1 MRKQLLLGT
10 LTAFGL
16 GLTTQAAA
24 QEAPY
29 KCGTHEMMKKLYAEN
44 PEMKAE
50 RDALLEQFK
59 QVEFTGEQTRVTY
72 IIPIV
77 FHILHQYGVENIDDS
92 QVYDQM
98 EILNEDFGM
107 DNADLSAVVVPFD
120 TIIGD
125 ATIEFRLATIDP
137 MGNCTNG
144 IEHIYDHNAF
154 QGDEFSKIHQ
164 WNRAKYLNVW
174 VVDKIVDPSGAAG
187 YAVQPA
193 GTEGVSFWRDGIVI
207 LHDYVGSIG
216 TSNATRSRALT
227 HEAGHWLGLDHTWGG
242 DNDPGVLSSCNQDDG
257 IQDTPNCI
265 GQTTCNLSAN
275 TCDDT
280 EDPNNYSMWNFDVI
294 DNVQNFME
302 YSYCSNMF
310 TKGQVTFMHNVL
322 AQVTGQR
329 NNLYTEDNLIAT
341 GTAELPGA
349 TCIPVADFAPDERM
363 ICVGEEVTWEDA
375 SWKAEVDSYQWTFPG
390 GTPSSSTD
398 EDPEVTYAN
407 PGYYSATLTV
417 TNAVGSHT
425 KTWNNALFVSAPWP
439 DFIGPYSE
447 DFEDTPDWWLTLDM
461 GNPHSKFQRVLNKGK
476 DLSACYML
484 NNYKEGA
491 GDMAEAFTNDWYYY
505 NRMGGAKD
513 ALISPAFDLST
524 TSNIV
529 VSFDYAYGT
538 RSSTLDGI
546 TEKLVVSVS
555 KDCGKTWVPRL
566 TVEAEDLVSAGYVG
580 ATNFAPSNNNMWRT
594 ATFNY
599 TANAQDK
606 KTRVKFEFIASDNAS
621 NLYID
626 NINISG
632 VLGVND
638 AEEMTSV
645 SISPN
650 PVASGSEVAVEI
662 GATDKD
668 LELQLVD
675 VNGQI
680 ISTTPVAASGNGTQ
694 TVMIPM
700 NVSQGCYFL
709 YAVQGNARSTYRV
722 IVF

>member
-1 MRKQLLLGT
+1 MRKQILLGA

-16 GLTTQAAA
+16 GLAAQATA
-24 QEAPY
+24 QEAGH
-29 KCGTHEMMKKLYAEN
+29 KCGTQEQLRKLYAED
-44 PEMKAE
+44 PQLKADYE
-50 RDALLEQFK
+50 ALVNQYK
-59 QVEFTGEQTRVTY
+59 QIETVDGQTRVTY

-77 FHILHQYGVENIDDS
+77 FHIVHQYGNENIDDS

-107 DNADLSAVVVPFD
+107 DNADLSDVVAEFD
-120 TIIGD
+120 TIVGD
-125 ATIEFRLATIDP
+125 ANIEFRLATIDP

-144 IEHIYDHNAF
+144 IEHIYDHNTND
-154 QGDEFSKIHQ
+154 GDDYSKLNQ
-164 WNRAKYLNVW
+164 WKRSKYLNVW
-174 VVDKIVDPSGAAG
+174 VVKSIGEAGVAG
-187 YAVQPA
+187 YAYYPSA
-193 GTEGVSFWRDGIVI
+193 TEGVGFWRDGIII
-207 LHDYVGSIG
+207 LHGHIGSIG
-216 TSNATRSRALT
+216 TGSDYNSRALT
-227 HEAGHWLGLDHTWGG
+227 HEIGHWLGLAHTWGS

-310 TKGQVTFMHNVL
+310 TEGQVTFMHNVL
-322 AQVTGQR
+322 AQVTAQR
-329 NNLYTEDNLIAT
+329 NNLYTEDNLAAT
-341 GTAELPGA
+341 GTAEMPGA
-349 TCIPVADFAPDERM
+349 ICAPVADFSPDERM

-375 SWKAEVDSYQWTFPG
+375 SWKAGVTSYQWTFPG

-398 EDPEVTYAN
+398 EDPEVTYN
-407 PGYYSATLTV
+407 TPGYHSATLTV
-417 TNAVGSHT
+417 TNSVGSHT

>member
-1 MRKQLLLGT
+1 MRKQILLGA

-16 GLTTQAAA
+16 GLAA
-24 QEAPY
+24 QATAQEGGH
-29 KCGTHEMMKKLYAEN
+29 KCGTQEQLRKLYAED
-44 PEMKAE
+44 PQLKADYE
-50 RDALLEQFK
+50 ALVNQYK
-59 QVEFTGEQTRVTY
+59 QIEVVDGQTRVTY

-77 FHILHQYGVENIDDS
+77 FHIVHQYGNENIDDA

-107 DNADLSAVVVPFD
+107 DNADLSDVVSEFD

-125 ATIEFRLATIDP
+125 ANIEFRLATIDP
-137 MGNCTNG
+137 IGNCTNG
-144 IEHIYDHNAF
+144 IEHIYDHNTND
-154 QGDEFSKIHQ
+154 GDDYSKLNQ
-164 WNRAKYLNVW
+164 WKRSKYLNVW
-174 VVDKIVDPSGAAG
+174 VVKSIGEAGVAG
-187 YAVQPA
+187 YAYYPSA
-193 GTEGVSFWRDGIVI
+193 TEGVGFWRDGIII
-207 LHDYVGSIG
+207 LHGHIGSIG
-216 TSNATRSRALT
+216 TGSDYNSRALT
-227 HEAGHWLGLDHTWGG
+227 HEIGHWLGLAHTWGS

-265 GQTTCNLSAN
+265 GQDLVCNLAAN

-280 EDPNNYSMWNFDVI
+280 QDPNNYSMWQFDVI

-310 TKGQVTFMHNVL
+310 TEGQVTFMHNVL
-322 AQVTGQR
+322 AQVTAQR
-329 NNLYTEDNLIAT
+329 NNLYTEDNLVAT
-341 GTAELPGA
+341 GTAEIPGPICA
-349 TCIPVADFAPDERM
+349 PVADFAPSERM
-363 ICVGEEVTWEDA
+363 ICVGEEVTWKDA
-375 SWKAEVDSYQWTFPG
+375 SWKAGVTSYQWTFPG
-390 GTPSSSTD
+390 GTPSSSTED
-398 EDPEVTYAN
+398 DPEVTYSQ
-407 PGYYSATLTV
+407 PGYHSATLTV
-417 TNAVGSHT
+417 TNATGSHT
-425 KTWNNALFVSAPWP
+425 KTWNNALFVSAAWP

-447 DFEDTPDWWLTLDM
+447 DFEDTPDWWLTQDM
-461 GNPHSKFQRVLNKGK
+461 GNAHSKFQRVLNKGK
-476 DLSACYML
+476 DFSACYML

-491 GDMAEAFTNDWYYY
+491 GDVAEAFTNDWYYY

-566 TVEAEDLVSAGYVG
+566 TVEEEDLVSAGYVG
-580 ATNFAPSNNNMWRT
+580 ATNFAPNSNNMWRT
-594 ATFNY
+594 ASFNY
-599 TANAQDK
+599 TSNSQDK

-632 VLGVND
+632 VLGIND
-638 AEEMTSV
+638 NEEMTSV

-675 VNGQI
+675 VNGKT
-680 ISTTPVAASGNGTQ
+680 ISTTPVAASANGTQ